1 MFELVLQPDE
11 KVLQPYCGAA
21 VCVIMKDGT
30 RKIGRLTACGAG
42 RLVLNGEEGEIPKA
56 RVARKKG
63 GRARS
68 SREMPAA
75 YEDEPYTDG
84 GWGGLSIAPIGMEP
98 HADAAA
104 RETIPLRAIESV
116 VIL

>member
-1 MFELVLQPDE
+1 LFELVLQPDE
-11 KVLQPYCGAA
+11 KVLQPYCGAM
-21 VCVIMKDGT
+21 VCVIRKDGT
-30 RKIGRLTACGAG
+30 RTIGRMTACGAG

-68 SREMPAA
+68 GRELAA
-75 YEDEPYTDG
+75 EYEDAPYSDG
-84 GWGGLSIAPIGMEP
+84 GWGELSIAPIGLEP
-98 HADAAA
+98 YAGTAA
-104 RETIPLRAIESV
+104 RETIPLKSIESV